1 MSKGTFG
8 FGMLIGA
15 LAGYAAASFLAPKP
29 GKETQEEWKAKAE
42 EYVEKAK
49 QQGTQLKE
57 KVTSSKD
64 GGTSDDISVY
74 STNEGA
80 GDATDALAVNQQFHT
95 DVPAPETPE
104 APVQPASPT
113 MANSVAEDARYREA
127 NPLEHEPRL

>member
-57 KVTSSKD
+57 KVTPSKD
-64 GGTSDDISVY
+64 GGASDDISVY
-74 STNEGA
+74 STNEGV
-80 GDATDALAVNQQFHT
+80 GDATDALAVDQQFHA

-104 APVQPASPT
+104 APIPPTSPT
-113 MANSVAEDARYREA
+113 MTNGVAEDVRYREA
-127 NPLEHEPRL
+127 DPLEHEPRP